1 MAHLIRSFVALRWRL
16 LRGSLRGKGTEKVG
30 VIVSTI
36 ASALLGVGIGLAV
49 AAGGRSVAD
58 DENLFVLFCVLVAG
72 AMLGISVVTGVTQPV
87 DPRVIA
93 AEPLSDRDR
102 ALGLLVSAASGPP
115 GLSGCLIGIGLTVGA
130 TRGAATMVI
139 VVPTVLA
146 WLATLLLLTRTATNT
161 LGLVSN
167 RFPRTGQVI
176 VGLSGLVFYGAF
188 QVVPAVLGNL
198 DRGDR
203 DQIAR
208 VLSINPVGQ
217 LGRALGA
224 ADESMIAAAGHL
236 ALGVLWLPVLAAA
249 FQSTT
254 QALTMSTRH
263 GPHSATSS
271 LPTSTALASVPTILT
286 TVRKIVRRACGAG
299 GAGAIAWRSILTR
312 FRTPRTALETFTGA
326 GVGLAAVL
334 VPTLLR
340 DAPGGGA
347 MLVGGAIQLA
357 ILFISGNTFGSDGP
371 ALANE
376 LVAGAGPSMLAI
388 GKTRSI
394 AIAAAP
400 LVVIG
405 PVLAAAI
412 TQEWKYLPAG
422 VMVGVGGLLAG
433 SGGAIVQSTI
443 VPVAIPET
451 DNPFAAGETGR
462 GMMAALL
469 LGAVLLALAV
479 VTLPVALALLWANAR
494 GSLPLVTLFGAGTM
508 AIGWAVMRGGIA
520 FSTWRLTR
528 RGPEFITAIT
538 PSR

>member
-1 MAHLIRSFVALRWRL
+1 MAQLIRSFVALRWRL

-30 VIVSTI
+30 VILSTI
-36 ASALLGVGIGLAV
+36 ASLVLGVGIGLAI
-49 AAGGRSVAD
+49 AASGRTVSD
-58 DENLFVLFCVLVAG
+58 DENLFVLFCVVVAF
-72 AMLGISVVTGVTQPV
+72 GIVGVSVVAGVTQPI

-102 ALGLLVSAASGPP
+102 AIGLLASAASGPP
-115 GLSGCLIGIGLTVGA
+115 GLSGGLIGVGLVIGA
-130 TRGAATMVI
+130 TRGAASLVI
-139 VVPTVLA
+139 VVPAVLA

-161 LGLVSN
+161 LGLLSN
-167 RFPRTGQVI
+167 RFPRTGQII
-176 VGLSGLVFYGAF
+176 VGLSGLVFYGSF

-198 DRGDR
+198 DRGER

-208 VLSINPVGQ
+208 VLSLNPVGQ

-224 ADESMIAAAGHL
+224 ADESMGAAAGHL
-236 ALGVLWLPVLAAA
+236 ALGALWLPILAAV

-254 QALTMSTRH
+254 HALTV
-263 GPHSATSS
+263 SARRGAYSG
-271 LPTSTALASVPTILT
+271 TAPSISPLASPS
-286 TVRKIVRRACGAG
+286 TVRRLVRRACGSG
-299 GAGAIAWRSILTR
+299 GVGAIAWRSLLTR

-340 DAPGGGA
+340 DAAGGGA
-347 MLVGGAIQLA
+347 VLVGGAIQLA
-357 ILFISGNTFGSDGP
+357 VLFMSGNSFGNDGP
-371 ALANE
+371 ALAYE
-376 LVAGAGPSMLAI
+376 LVAGAGPATLAR

-394 AIAAAP
+394 AIVAAP

-405 PVLAAAI
+405 PLLAAAI
-412 TQEWKYLPAG
+412 TREWEYLPAG

-433 SGGAIVQSTI
+433 SGGAIVQSTV
-443 VPVAIPET
+443 VPVAIPES

-469 LGAVLLALAV
+469 LGAVLLGLAV

-494 GSLPLVTLFGAGTM
+494 GSLALVTVFGAGTV
-508 AIGWAVMRGGIA
+508 AVGWAVMRGGISY
-520 FSTWRLTR
+520 STWRLTG
-528 RGPEFITAIT
+528 RGPEFISAIT

>member
-1 MAHLIRSFVALRWRL
+1 
-16 LRGSLRGKGTEKVG
+16 

-36 ASALLGVGIGLAV
+36 ASGLLGVGVGLGI
-49 AAGGRSVAD
+49 AASGRTVAD
-58 DENLFVLFCVLVAG
+58 AENLFVLFCVLVAV
-72 AMLGISVVTGVTQPV
+72 AMLGISIVAGVTQPV

-93 AEPLSDRDR
+93 AEPLSDRHR

-115 GLSGCLIGIGLTVGA
+115 GLSGCLIGIGLVVGA
-130 TRGAATMVI
+130 TRSTASMVI

-146 WLATLLLLTRTATNT
+146 WLATLLLLTRTATNA
-161 LGLVSN
+161 LGLLSN
-167 RFPRTGQVI
+167 LFPRTGQVI
-176 VGLSGLVFYGAF
+176 VGVSGLVFYGAF
-188 QVVPAVLGNL
+188 QIVPTVLGNL
-198 DRGDR
+198 DRSDR
-203 DQIAR
+203 DTVAR

-224 ADESMIAAAGHL
+224 ADESAVAAAGHL
-236 ALGVLWLPVLAAA
+236 VLGALWLPLLAAA

-254 QALTMSTRH
+254 QALTISTRR
-263 GPHSATSS
+263 GQSSGTAVTSRATSHMATS
-271 LPTSTALASVPTILT
+271 HMATSAPTMVA
-286 TVRKIVRRACGAG
+286 TVRRIVRRACGAG

-347 MLVGGAIQLA
+347 VLVGGAIQLA
-357 ILFISGNTFGSDGP
+357 VLFMSGNSFGSDGP

-376 LVAGAGPSMLAI
+376 LVAGAGPSMLAR
-388 GKTRSI
+388 GKARSI
-394 AIAAAP
+394 AIVAAP

-412 TQEWKYLPAG
+412 TQEWEYLPAG

-433 SGGAIVQSTI
+433 TGGAIVQSTV
-443 VPVAIPET
+443 VPVAIADT

-479 VTLPVALALLWANAR
+479 VTIPVALALLWAHAR
-494 GSLPLVTLFGAGTM
+494 GSLALVTLFGAGTVV
-508 AIGWAVMRGGIA
+508 IGWAVMQGGIA

-528 RGPEFITAIT
+528 RGPEFVAAIT

>member
-1 MAHLIRSFVALRWRL
+1 VAHLIRSFVALRWRL
-16 LRGSLRGKGTEKVG
+16 LRGSLRGKGSEKVG
-30 VIVSTI
+30 VIVSTV
-36 ASALLGVGIGLAV
+36 ASGLIGAGVGLAV
-49 AAGGRSVAD
+49 AVGGRSIAD
-58 DENLFVLFCVLVAG
+58 DENLFVVFCVVVAF
-72 AMLGISVVTGVTQPV
+72 AMLGVSVVAGVTQPV

-93 AEPLSDRDR
+93 TEPLSDRDR
-102 ALGLLVSAASGPP
+102 AIGLLASTASGPP
-115 GLSGCLIGIGLTVGA
+115 GLMGCLIGIGLGVGA
-130 TRGAATMVI
+130 TRSAASILI
-139 VVPTVLA
+139 VVPAVVA
-146 WLATLLLLTRTATNT
+146 WLATLLLLTRTATNA
-161 LGLVSN
+161 LGLLSN
-167 RFPRTGQVI
+167 RFPRTGQVV

-188 QVVPAVLGNL
+188 QVVPMVLGDL

-203 DQIAR
+203 DRLAR

-217 LGRALGA
+217 IGRALGA
-224 ADESMIAAAGHL
+224 ADESAVAAVGHL
-236 ALGVLWLPVLAAA
+236 ALGVLWLPILAAA
-249 FQSTT
+249 FGSTT
-254 QALTMSTRH
+254 QALTVSTRH
-263 GPHSATSS
+263 GQTSGTAT
-271 LPTSTALASVPTILT
+271 TMSTMSNVSDVS
-286 TVRKIVRRACGAG
+286 TVRRLVRRACGSG

-340 DAPGGGA
+340 DAVGGGA
-347 MLVGGAIQLA
+347 VLVGGAIQLA
-357 ILFISGNTFGSDGP
+357 VLFMSGNSFGSDGP

-376 LVAGAGPSMLAI
+376 LLAGAGPSMLAR

-394 AIAAAP
+394 AIVAAP

-412 TQEWKYLPAG
+412 TEEWAYLPAG
-422 VMVGVGGLLAG
+422 IMIGVGGLLAG
-433 SGGAIVQSTI
+433 SGGAIVQSTV
-443 VPVAIPET
+443 VPVAIPDT

-494 GSLPLVTLFGAGTM
+494 GSVALVTVFGAGTM
-508 AIGWAVMRGGIA
+508 AVGWSLMRGGVA
-520 FSTWRLTR
+520 FSTWRLTH
-528 RGPEFITAIT
+528 RGPEFVAALT

>member
-1 MAHLIRSFVALRWRL
+1 VAHLIRSFVALRWRL

-30 VIVSTI
+30 VIVSTV
-36 ASALLGVGIGLAV
+36 ASALLGVGVGFAV
-49 AAGGRSVAD
+49 AASGRTVAD
-58 DENLFVLFCVLVAG
+58 DENLFVLFCVLVAV
-72 AMLGISVVTGVTQPV
+72 AMLGVSVVAGVTQPV

-93 AEPLSDRDR
+93 TEPLSDRHR
-102 ALGLLVSAASGPP
+102 AIGLLVSAASGPP
-115 GLSGCLIGIGLTVGA
+115 GLCGCLIGIGLAIGA
-130 TRGAATMVI
+130 TRSAESMVI
-139 VVPTVLA
+139 VVPAVLA
-146 WLATLLLLTRTATNT
+146 WLATLLLLTRTTTNT
-161 LGLVSN
+161 LGLLSN
-167 RFPRTGQVI
+167 VFPRTGQVI

-188 QVVPAVLGNL
+188 QIVPSVLGNL
-198 DRGDR
+198 DRNER
-203 DQIAR
+203 DQVVR
-208 VLSINPVGQ
+208 VLSINPIGQ

-224 ADESMIAAAGHL
+224 ADESLVAAAGHL
-236 ALGVLWLPVLAAA
+236 VLGTLWLPFLVAT

-254 QALTMSTRH
+254 RALTVSTRR
-263 GPHSATSS
+263 GPSSDTAATSRLATSS
-271 LPTSTALASVPTILT
+271 TPTILVT
-286 TVRKIVRRACGAG
+286 IRRIVRRACGSG

-347 MLVGGAIQLA
+347 VLVGGAIQLA
-357 ILFISGNTFGSDGP
+357 VLFMSGNSFGSDGP

-376 LVAGAGPSMLAI
+376 LVAGAGPSMLAR

-394 AIAAAP
+394 AIVATP

-412 TQEWKYLPAG
+412 TQEWEYLPAG

-433 SGGAIVQSTI
+433 SGGAILQSTI
-443 VPVAIPET
+443 VPVAIPDT

-479 VTLPVALALLWANAR
+479 VTIPVALALLWANAR
-494 GSLPLVTLFGAGTM
+494 GSLALVTLFGAGTM
-508 AIGWAVMRGGIA
+508 VIGWAVMHGGIA

-528 RGPEFITAIT
+528 RGPEFFAAIT

>member
-1 MAHLIRSFVALRWRL
+1 MAHLIHSFVALRWRL

-36 ASALLGVGIGLAV
+36 ASGVLGVGIGLAV

-58 DENLFVLFCVLVAG
+58 DENLFVLFCVLVAV
-72 AMLGISVVTGVTQPV
+72 ALLGISVVAGVTQPV
-87 DPRVIA
+87 DPRVLA
-93 AEPLSDRDR
+93 AEPLSDRER
-102 ALGLLVSAASGPP
+102 AIGLLVSAASGPP
-115 GLSGCLIGIGLTVGA
+115 GLSGCLIGIGLVI
-130 TRGAATMVI
+130 GAARGLSSMVI
-139 VVPTVLA
+139 VVPTVVA
-146 WLATLLLLTRTATNT
+146 WLVTLLLLTRTATNT
-161 LGLVSN
+161 LGLVTN

-203 DQIAR
+203 DRIAR
-208 VLSINPVGQ
+208 VLAVNPVGQ

-224 ADESMIAAAGHL
+224 VDESMVAAAGHL
-236 ALGVLWLPVLAAA
+236 VLGALWLPILAAA
-249 FQSTT
+249 FQTTT
-254 QALTMSTRH
+254 QALTVSIRRSAVS
-263 GPHSATSS
+263 GPTASS
-271 LPTSTALASVPTILT
+271 ALAPPSNL
-286 TVRKIVRRACGAG
+286 RRIVRRACGPG

-340 DAPGGGA
+340 DAAGGGA
-347 MLVGGAIQLA
+347 VLVGGAIQLA
-357 ILFISGNTFGSDGP
+357 VLFMSGNSFGTDGP
-371 ALANE
+371 ALTNE
-376 LVAGAGPSMLAI
+376 LLAGAGPSMLAR
-388 GKTRSI
+388 GKARSI
-394 AIAAAP
+394 AIVAAP

-412 TQEWKYLPAG
+412 TKEWQYLPAG
-422 VMVGVGGLLAG
+422 VLVGVGGLLAG
-433 SGGAIVQSTI
+433 AGGAIVQSTI
-443 VPVAIPET
+443 LPVAIPDT

-469 LGAVLLALAV
+469 LGAVLLGLAV

-494 GSLPLVTLFGAGTM
+494 GSLMLVTVFGAGTV
-508 AIGWAVMRGGIA
+508 AIGWAVMQGGVA

-528 RGPEFITAIT
+528 RGPEFVTAIT

>member
-30 VIVSTI
+30 VIVSTV
-36 ASALLGVGIGLAV
+36 ASGLLGVGIGLAV
-49 AAGGRSVAD
+49 AAGGRGVAD

-72 AMLGISVVTGVTQPV
+72 GMLGISVVAGVTQPV

-130 TRGAATMVI
+130 TRGAASMVI

-188 QVVPAVLGNL
+188 QVVPAVLGSL

-236 ALGVLWLPVLAAA
+236 ALGVLWLPILAAA

-263 GPHSATSS
+263 GPHAATSTS
-271 LPTSTALASVPTILT
+271 LSPLPSPSTL
-286 TVRKIVRRACGAG
+286 RRFVRRACGTG
-299 GAGAIAWRSILTR
+299 GSGAIAWRSILTR

-347 MLVGGAIQLA
+347 VLVGGAIQLA
-357 ILFISGNTFGSDGP
+357 VLFMSGNTFGSDGP

-376 LVAGAGPSMLAI
+376 LVAGAGPSMLAS

-405 PVLAAAI
+405 PVLAAAV
-412 TQEWKYLPAG
+412 TQEWAYLPAG

-443 VPVAIPET
+443 VPVAIPES
-451 DNPFAAGETGR
+451 DNPFAGGETGR

-469 LGAVLLALAV
+469 LGAVLLGLAV

-494 GSLPLVTLFGAGTM
+494 GSVPLVTLFGAGTV

-520 FSTWRLTR
+520 FSAWRLTR

>member
-1 MAHLIRSFVALRWRL
+1 VAHLIRSFVALRWRL

-36 ASALLGVGIGLAV
+36 ASALLGVGVGLAV
-49 AAGGRSVAD
+49 AAGGRTVAD
-58 DENLFVLFCVLVAG
+58 DENLFVLFCVLVAV
-72 AMLGISVVTGVTQPV
+72 AMLGISVVAGVTQPV

-93 AEPLSDRDR
+93 TEPLSDRHR
-102 ALGLLVSAASGPP
+102 AIGLLASAASGPP
-115 GLSGCLIGIGLTVGA
+115 GLCGCLIGIGLAVGA
-130 TRGAATMVI
+130 TRSAASMVI
-139 VVPTVLA
+139 VVPAVLA
-146 WLATLLLLTRTATNT
+146 WLATLLLLTRTTTNA
-161 LGLVSN
+161 LGLLSN
-167 RFPRTGQVI
+167 VFPRTGQVI

-188 QVVPAVLGNL
+188 QIVPSVLGNL
-198 DRGDR
+198 DRNER
-203 DQIAR
+203 DQVVR
-208 VLSINPVGQ
+208 VLSINPIGQ

-224 ADESMIAAAGHL
+224 ADESVVAASGHL
-236 ALGVLWLPVLAAA
+236 VLGVLWLPFLVAA

-254 QALTMSTRH
+254 QALSISTRR
-263 GPHSATSS
+263 GRSS
-271 LPTSTALASVPTILT
+271 ETPAMSRLALSSTPTILARW
-286 TVRKIVRRACGAG
+286 RKLVRRACGSG

-347 MLVGGAIQLA
+347 VLVGGAIQLA
-357 ILFISGNTFGSDGP
+357 VLFMSGNSFGSDGP

-376 LVAGAGPSMLAI
+376 LVAGAGPSMLAR

-394 AIAAAP
+394 AIVAAP

-412 TQEWKYLPAG
+412 TQEWEYLPAG
-422 VMVGVGGLLAG
+422 VMVGAGGLLAG
-433 SGGAIVQSTI
+433 SGGAILQSTI
-443 VPVAIPET
+443 VPVAIADT

-479 VTLPVALALLWANAR
+479 VTIPVALALLWANAR
-494 GSLPLVTLFGAGTM
+494 GSLALVTLFGAGTVV
-508 AIGWAVMRGGIA
+508 IGWAVMQGGIA

-528 RGPEFITAIT
+528 RGPEFVAAIT